1 MAAAVASALLLPA
14 LTGPSRTAQLKAG
27 LSPLYRCCGEFKRR
41 LSADSVLCKVT
52 RSVKVKAKCKSA
64 LSKTWLQAAL

>member
-27 LSPLYRCCGEFKRR
+27 LSPLCEFTFYAACARR
-41 LSADSVLCKVT
+41 AEVFPI
-52 RSVKVKAKCKSA
+52 AY
-64 LSKTWLQAAL
+64 